1 MRVEKH
7 YVEYIE
13 NAGNPTPAQ
22 FDDDWEPAGPML
34 RRTMTEDGLI
44 QVRDGR
50 MYLTE
55 TGRKAVSK

>member
-7 YVEYIE
+7 YLEYIT

-34 RRTMTEDGLI
+34 RRIMAEDSLI
-44 QVRDGR
+44 EVRDGR

-55 TGRKAVSK
+55 AGRKAIT

>member
-1 MRVEKH
+1 MRVEK
-7 YVEYIE
+7 YYLEYIT

-34 RRTMTEDGLI
+34 RRTMAEDSLI
-44 QVRDGR
+44 EVLDGR

-55 TGRKAVSK
+55 AGRKAVA

>member
-7 YVEYIE
+7 YLQYID

-22 FDDDWEPAGPML
+22 FDDDQEPAGPML
-34 RRTMTEDGLI
+34 RRIMAEDGLAV
-44 QVRDGR
+44 VRNGH

-55 TGRKAVSK
+55 AGRKAVT